1 MLLEEDRGSKGHR
14 GRERRVGQGGVE
26 SRDVEGM
33 GTEEFGD
40 GVGERRQWERSEGG
54 TWGARGRAEC
64 GERAAVCSR
73 VCARRPARHQ
83 QLRRRMDRIGRV
95 SHASGAGHHA
105 AT

>member
-40 GVGERRQWERSEGG
+40 GVGERRQ
-54 TWGARGRAEC
+54 
-64 GERAAVCSR
+64 
-73 VCARRPARHQ
+73 
-83 QLRRRMDRIGRV
+83 
-95 SHASGAGHHA
+95 
-105 AT
+105 